1 MCLYDQY
8 SATYLSELYYVIER
22 NIENGFLSN
31 AMRQELELIAEAV
44 GKQGVTILGNKR
56 IMEYKQACDQK

>member
-31 AMRQELELIAEAV
+31 AMRQELKLIAEAV